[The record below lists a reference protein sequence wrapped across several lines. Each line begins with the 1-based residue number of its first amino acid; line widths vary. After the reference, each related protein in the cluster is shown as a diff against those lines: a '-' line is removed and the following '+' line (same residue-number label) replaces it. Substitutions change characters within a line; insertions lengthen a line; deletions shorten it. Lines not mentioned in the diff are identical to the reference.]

1 MTETPIPPIA
11 GPALKTQF
19 INWKAV
25 AFWVAAAVLCCLIF
39 LEAARDLYEF
49 ATRSDSYYSHAL
61 LVPFV
66 SAYFVWRD
74 RAVLS
79 QMATSPSKVGYP
91 LIFAAC
97 VIVVVGDLLGL
108 RIFGQV
114 AVLPLLV
121 GLILVFLGPR
131 HLLRMWFPL
140 VFLLFMIPL
149 PMSLTTAMTFRTKM
163 LATEGAVRL
172 SQAFFLPMVRDGSY
186 IHFAGDR
193 LLVGDVC
200 SGLRSLIA
208 LLALGAVMS
217 YISRTKTWA
226 RLLIFVVAGPVAVAS
241 NVFRIFLLC
250 VVAHYWGS
258 EVASGWVH
266 DVSGV
271 MIYIVALALMIALE
285 GLMRQIAPASEPEK
299 EGTT

>member
-1 MTETPIPPIA
+1 MTETSIAPIA
-11 GPALKTQF
+11 GSALKAQAIGRKT
-19 INWKAV
+19 I
-25 AFWVAAAVLCCLIF
+25 AFWVAAGVLCYLIF
-39 LEAARDLYEF
+39 VEAFQDLYEF

-66 SAYFVWRD
+66 SAFFLWRD
-74 RAVLS
+74 RKVLS
-79 QMATSPSKVGYP
+79 QMPTSPSILGYP
-91 LIFAAC
+91 FILIAC
-97 VIVVVGDLLGL
+97 VIVVVGDLLGF
-108 RIFGQV
+108 RIFGQI

-149 PMSLTTAMTFRTKM
+149 PMSLTTAMTFRARM
-163 LATEGAVRL
+163 LATEGAVQL
-172 SQAFFLPMVRDGSY
+172 WQAFFLPMVRDGSY
-186 IHFAGDR
+186 IDFAGDR

-217 YISRTKTWA
+217 YISRTKTWT
-226 RLLIFVVAGPVAVAS
+226 RLLILVASGPVAVAA

-250 VVAHYWGS
+250 VVAYFWGS
-258 EVASGWVH
+258 ELASGWVH
-266 DVSGV
+266 DVSGI
-271 MIYIVALALMIALE
+271 MIYVMALALMLALE
-285 GLMRQIAPASEPEK
+285 ALLRKIAPVSEPEN
-299 EGTT
+299 EGTG